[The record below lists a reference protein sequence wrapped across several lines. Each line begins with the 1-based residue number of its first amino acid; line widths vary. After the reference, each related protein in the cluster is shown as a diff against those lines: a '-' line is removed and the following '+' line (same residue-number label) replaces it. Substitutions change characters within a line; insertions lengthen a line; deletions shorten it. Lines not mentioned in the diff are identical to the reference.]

1 MKGLRKQHAS
11 FFLLKILTISL
22 LVSLNTKAQS
32 YSQIIFDEN
41 QSQNFGSAN
50 LITLHKALYLFEDK
64 HLRDTLFKENNFIKK
79 TGGFGYR
86 MAKLLLLDAQ
96 IDCFTALL
104 QHEVFGH
111 GARYR
116 EYGYKGNSFNLNLY
130 FPFGDGSGFAQRG
143 VLRPG
148 YKSPTYQENIS
159 IAIGGVDAEMLLANN
174 ITNQMLLDDTLHYRQ
189 GLLYLISQNNG
200 LLYLWSTRLENPAKI
215 KSNNDMVAYINDMN
229 FFYAKPNTEKYNLN
243 TLSNQ
248 SLISFANPI
257 QIYSALSILYTYGI
271 KGQKQLSKIPM
282 IKLGNVRYLPAFN
295 YSLTPFGSQYHFIN
309 YVRFKSM
316 LLNADFMLGDNAFNN
331 FYGISLKGFNLI
343 NKKRITLNFHL
354 DIWNQPN
361 LELDNY
367 SKPTGA
373 NQTGGACKV
382 DIMLRPFSKQ
392 NKLGL
397 FVQTGYKTKGYITG
411 EALAESFILR
421 YGISLHL

>member
-1 MKGLRKQHAS
+1 M
-11 FFLLKILTISL
+11 I
-22 LVSLNTKAQS
+22 VSPNSKAQS
-32 YSQIIFDEN
+32 YSTIIFDEH
-41 QSQNFGSAN
+41 QSQNFGSSN
-50 LITLHKALYLFEDK
+50 LITLHKVVYQFEDK
-64 HLRDTLFKENNFIKK
+64 HIRDTLFKENNFIKK

-116 EYGYKGNSFNLNLY
+116 ELGYNENSFNLNLY

-143 VLRPG
+143 VLQSG

-174 ITNQMLLDDTLHYRQ
+174 LTNQMLLDDTLHYRQ

-200 LLYLWSTRLENPAKI
+200 LLYLWKTRLESPTKI
-215 KSNNDMVAYINDMN
+215 KSDNDMAAYINDMN
-229 FFYAKPNTEKYNLN
+229 FFYAKPNGGTYNLN

-257 QIYSALSILYTYGI
+257 QLYSAFSILYSYGI
-271 KGQKQLSKIPM
+271 KGQKQLKKIPM

-295 YSLTPFGSQYHFIN
+295 YSLTPFGSQYHFMN
-309 YVRFKSM
+309 YVRYKSM
-316 LLNADFMLGDNAFNN
+316 LFNADFMLGNNTFNN
-331 FYGISLKGFNLI
+331 FYGVSVKGFNMV
-343 NKKRITLNFHL
+343 NKERITLNFHI
-354 DIWNQPN
+354 DFWNQPN
-361 LELDNY
+361 LVLDTY
-367 SKPTGA
+367 LKPTGA
-373 NQTGGACKV
+373 YQAGGACKV
-382 DIMLRPFSKQ
+382 DIMLRPFRRQ
-392 NKLGL
+392 NKIGL

-411 EALAESFILR
+411 EVLSEFFILR
-421 YGISLHL
+421 YGLSLHL